1 MTGVCLTI
9 DGREVVVDVLSI
21 GVAWPNAATVDGRPV
36 RLTDEQCD
44 AADKIV
50 ARRTCTEVPEVW

>member
-9 DGREVVVDVLSI
+9 DGRDVVVDVDSRGMARAL
-21 GVAWPNAATVDGRPV
+21 AATVDGRPV
-36 RLTDEQCD
+36 RLTAEQLD